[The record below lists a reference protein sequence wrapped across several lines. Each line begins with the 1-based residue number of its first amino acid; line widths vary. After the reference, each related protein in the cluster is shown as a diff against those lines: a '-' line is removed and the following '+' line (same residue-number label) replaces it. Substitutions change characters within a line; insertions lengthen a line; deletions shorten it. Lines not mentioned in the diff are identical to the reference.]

1 MHNTCFFS
9 SFFKSLYHS
18 AASDRHRVATRLR
31 ILPVIS
37 GVRLLSFPETPS
49 RQLVIVVLVLDVVY
63 G

>member
-1 MHNTCFFS
+1 M
-9 SFFKSLYHS
+9 
-18 AASDRHRVATRLR
+18 ATRLR

-37 GVRLLSFPETPS
+37 GVRLLSSPETPS